1 MCIYIYI
8 CTYVCV
14 FNLFGGFYADYAEL
28 EQLLISEQK

>member
-1 MCIYIYI
+1 MCVRM
-8 CTYVCV
+8 CVCV